1 MFGLEI
7 LDVAIGIVVVYC
19 LFSLLAASI
28 REAFESVIKSR
39 AVHLERGIRELL
51 DDPGGTGLAKQL
63 YEHPLIQS
71 LYRGRFKEQAKRF
84 RGATLPTYIPA
95 GQFAAALLDLTIRG
109 PVPARGTPAEY
120 YDAEHSGAALSIET
134 LRDSVRRVPS
144 PLVRRALLT
153 ALDQSQGDLARVEAN
168 LRAWFD
174 GTMDRVSGWY
184 KRRTQMW
191 LFVIGLVSAIALNV
205 NTLTI
210 AEHLAHDDMARSALV
225 ERATSLVEAE
235 GQQEQQGRP
244 PQQPSQGEPAAQ
256 PPAATSDPVAAARA
270 DLERFR
276 AEMAALN
283 IPIGWD
289 RAPRVPDAPVDW
301 VGWLL
306 RQVAGLLLTA
316 FAVTLG
322 APFWF
327 DVLNKIM
334 VIRSTVKPREKSPD
348 EGSED
353 RRAALPQALVGGF
366 GTPLAVAA
374 AAPPAAQ
381 PAAAPPPSPDIPRPS
396 TLPFVRHEWATGA
409 ADEGVL

>member
-19 LFSLLAASI
+19 LFGLLAASI
-28 REAFESVIKSR
+28 REAVESVVKSR

-51 DDPGGTGLAKQL
+51 DDPDGTGLAKQL
-63 YEHPLIQS
+63 YEHPLVQS

-95 GQFAAALLDLTIRG
+95 GQFAAALLDLTVRG
-109 PVPARGTPAEY
+109 PVPTRGTPAEY
-120 YDAEHSGAALSIET
+120 YDAEHSGAALSVEA
-134 LRDSVRRVPS
+134 LRDSVRRVSS

-153 ALDQSQGDLARVEAN
+153 ALDQAHGDLARVEGN
-168 LRAWFD
+168 LMAWFD

-191 LFVIGLVSAIALNV
+191 LFVIGLVSAAALNV

-225 ERATSLVEAE
+225 ERAASLVEAE
-235 GQQEQQGRP
+235 RQQQQQGGP
-244 PQQPSQGEPAAQ
+244 QQQPSQAEPAAQ
-256 PPAATSDPVAAARA
+256 AGAAAGDPVAVARA

-289 RAPRVPDAPVDW
+289 RAPQAPDDPGDW
-301 VGWLL
+301 FGWLA

-353 RRAALPQALVGGF
+353 RRGAPPQAQLAGF
-366 GTPLAVAA
+366 GAPLAVAA
-374 AAPPAAQ
+374 VGAPAAQ
-381 PAAAPPPSPDIPRPS
+381 PPAAAAPPPDIPRPS
-396 TLPFVRHEWATGA
+396 ALPFERHEWATGA